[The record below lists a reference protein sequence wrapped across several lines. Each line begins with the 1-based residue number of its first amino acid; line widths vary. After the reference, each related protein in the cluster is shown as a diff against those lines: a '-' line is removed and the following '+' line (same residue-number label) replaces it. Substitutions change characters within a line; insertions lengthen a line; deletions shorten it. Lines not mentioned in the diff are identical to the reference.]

1 MSANDF
7 EDRHSAVRRTIVW
20 TRPQLDKV
28 LLNKPSPKKTE
39 TETQSEVRQSQDG
52 AMRPRVPAV
61 PFEDVQLYTF
71 LH

>member
-1 MSANDF
+1 MIAIDF
-7 EDRHSAVRRTIVW
+7 EDRRSAVRRTIVW
-20 TRPQLDKV
+20 KKPQSDQV

-61 PFEDVQLYTF
+61 PVEDVQLYTF
-71 LH
+71 VH